1 MSTMHF
7 EHDFTISF
15 QDKAVCFPTAT
26 KEYSVP
32 THLPSRQHS
41 VDTLRE
47 INAGLDRILRI

>member
-32 THLPSRQHS
+32 THLPSRQRS